1 MTSPQGK
8 SLDRQAE
15 TVERRLIKWA
25 VADVH
30 PQNAAGKIASE
41 ARRLEVRGREK
52 LIRRLGIKRV
62 EAIEHE
68 GKLAVIRSWKQ
79 QREQRGFRTTD
90 KEVKEAFTGKQR
102 DLAKEAGF
110 TFTKSRLVYE
120 RKGFFRYERE
130 DGSRVW
136 RDSKGRYSKG
146 PRRR

>member
-52 LIRRLGIKRV
+52 LIRRLGIKRLRRLSMKENWLLFV
-62 EAIEHE
+62 P
-68 GKLAVIRSWKQ
+68 GNSSVS
-79 QREQRGFRTTD
+79 REVSGRP
-90 KEVKEAFTGKQR
+90 
-102 DLAKEAGF
+102 
-110 TFTKSRLVYE
+110 TK
-120 RKGFFRYERE
+120 K
-130 DGSRVW
+130 
-136 RDSKGRYSKG
+136 
-146 PRRR
+146 